1 MRKIAD
7 SELILN
13 EDGSVYHLKLLP
25 DHIADDVIVVGD
37 PGRVERITNRFDAV
51 ETRIQNR
58 EFITHVGRIGQKRIT
73 VLATGIGTDNIDI
86 VLNELDAAVNI
97 DLSSKTEK
105 EEKRS
110 LNIIRM
116 GTSGSLQADVPVDSI
131 LVSEAAIGFD
141 GVLHFYDNGNIF
153 DHDMMDAFAQHMNFP
168 SSMALPYIVHG
179 SAQLI
184 DHIADQNTIKGVTIT
199 ANGFYGPQGR
209 QLRLPIAIP
218 DMNDRMAEFEY
229 NNRRIT
235 NYEMETS
242 ALYGLGKLLGH
253 NTCTACV
260 IIANRPAGTYSKNH
274 MASESKMIDHVLEKL
289 SES

>member
-25 DHIADDVIVVGD
+25 EHVADDVIVVGD
-37 PGRVERITNRFDAV
+37 PGRVERITSRFDAV
-51 ETRIQNR
+51 EAKIHNR
-58 EFITHVGRIGQKRIT
+58 EFITHVGRIGQKKIT

-97 DLSSKTEK
+97 DLSTKTEK
-105 EEKRS
+105 SEKRS

-131 LVSEAAIGFD
+131 LVSESAFGFD
-141 GVLHFYDNGNIF
+141 GVLHFYDNGTIF
-153 DHDMMDAFAQHMNFP
+153 DREIMDAFSRHMDFP
-168 SSMALPYIVHG
+168 DTMALPYAVNG
-179 SAQLI
+179 SAELI
-184 DHIADQNTIKGVTIT
+184 DLIADENTIKGITIT

-218 DMNDRMAEFEY
+218 NMNDRMAEFEF
-229 NNRRIT
+229 NGRRIT

-242 ALYGLGKLLGH
+242 ALYGLGQLLGH
-253 NTCTACV
+253 KTCTACI
-260 IIANRPAGTYSKNH
+260 IIANRPAGTYSENH
-274 MASESKMIDHVLEKL
+274 MASEAKMIDHVLSKI
-289 SES
+289 SG